1 MQMLCKVSSTFSDVR
16 CPVCQQGF
24 MVYWTRIA
32 AKNRD
37 DQRQGLLDGLRLQH
51 TASEIADAHPA
62 VFHLADGPG
71 LAAPFG
77 EAAGLSV
84 PAMLGVYN

>member
-1 MQMLCKVSSTFSDVR
+1 MQMLCKVSSAFSDVR
-16 CPVCQQGF
+16 CPVCKQGF

-37 DQRQGLLDGLRLQH
+37 DQHQGLLDGLRLQH
-51 TASEIADAHPA
+51 AGSDIPEAHPA
-62 VFHLADGPG
+62 VFHPADGP
-71 LAAPFG
+71 AMATFG
-77 EAAGLSV
+77 EHAGLGM

>member
-1 MQMLCKVSSTFSDVR
+1 
-16 CPVCQQGF
+16 

-32 AKNRD
+32 AKNRE

-51 TASEIADAHPA
+51 AGHETPEVHPA
-62 VFHLADGPG
+62 VFHLADGP
-71 LAAPFG
+71 AMAPFG
-77 EAAGLSV
+77 EAAAAGM

>member
-1 MQMLCKVSSTFSDVR
+1 MQMLCKVSSAFSDVR

-37 DQRQGLLDGLRLQH
+37 DQRQGLMDGLRLQH
-51 TASEIADAHPA
+51 AASETTEAHPA
-62 VFHLADGPG
+62 VFHLADGP
-71 LAAPFG
+71 AMVPFG
-77 EAAGLSV
+77 EPAGVGV